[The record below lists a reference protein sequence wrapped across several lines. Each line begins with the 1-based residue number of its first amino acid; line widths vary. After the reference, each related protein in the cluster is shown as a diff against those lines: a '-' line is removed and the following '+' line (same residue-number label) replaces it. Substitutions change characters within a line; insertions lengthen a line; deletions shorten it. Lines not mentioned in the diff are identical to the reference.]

1 MAANRRL
8 LKELAA
14 HQADPNPALQMLE
27 PESEEDM
34 LTWVAILKGPT
45 ESAYHGKFWSLPH
58 HTFFLMLLRRTK
70 NIDSVRPKYLGTLSF
85 PNIARRG
92 TARLNQQKE
101 ALFEIA
107 APASEA

>member
-45 ESAYHGKFWSLPH
+45 ESAYHGKF
-58 HTFFLMLLRRTK
+58 
-70 NIDSVRPKYLGTLSF
+70 
-85 PNIARRG
+85 
-92 TARLNQQKE
+92 
-101 ALFEIA
+101 
-107 APASEA
+107 